1 MPTASK
7 LPSGKWRCQASKK
20 IDGKLV
26 KKSFTDSDKRKAEK
40 MALDWQTEVTE
51 ILNNTDMTLDMACSK
66 YLELKSNRLKAGT
79 KVAYEKYQRNYFK
92 NLMHRRIDKIT
103 KSDVDAEINKML
115 KTLSSKTVRSA
126 AAYFVTVIRYF
137 TKNHIEAEMP
147 KKTKSIH
154 NTPNE
159 KMLCNIINAS
169 KGTDIEVP
177 ILLASWL
184 GLRHSDVCGLKWS
197 SVYDDYVIIENAI
210 VVNNGKKDE
219 GDPKTTGTIRKVLLP
234 KYIKD
239 VLDKLPRKTE
249 YVVNMHY
256 ATLGKHFSKLLK
268 DNNLPHCRFH
278 DLRHTNA
285 SLMLKVMPN
294 KYAMERGGWE
304 TEEVL
309 QGIYQQT
316 FSEEHLEYSRKF
328 DDFFTKN
335 VIKISDDNETTHHE
349 THHERRK
356 YRLKRRI

>member
-1 MPTASK
+1 MPTAK
-7 LPSGKWRCQASKK
+7 KTKSGSWRVQAAKV
-20 IDGKLV
+20 IDGCLV
-26 KKSFTDSDKRKAEK
+26 KKSFTAKDKRTAEK
-40 MALDWQTEVTE
+40 NALDWQTEVTE

-103 KSDVDAEINKML
+103 KSDVDVEINKML

-177 ILLASWL
+177 VLLASWL
-184 GLRHSDVCGLKWS
+184 GLRHSEVSGLKWS
-197 SVYDDYVIIENAI
+197 DVYDDYVIIENAI

-239 VLDKLPRKTE
+239 VLDKQPRKTE

-328 DDFFTKN
+328 DDYFAQN
-335 VIKISDDNETTHHE
+335 VLSTSLSTSLSRK
-349 THHERRK
+349 K